1 MTTMAMELVRPGEL
15 KLARGGGVLAAIGL
29 GSCVAVAL
37 HDAEVG
43 LGGLCHALLPHP
55 LNGRPAVPRGRFATL
70 AIPALVEMLEAAGAD
85 RRRLTARLVG
95 GASMFPGLVSEGG
108 RAMGERN
115 IEACRQALAEAGI
128 RITGEQVGG
137 TYGRSAYFHPE
148 DGRIIIRTVRSAEVV
163 L

>member
-15 KLARGGGVLAAIGL
+15 KLARGDEVLAAIGL

-55 LNGRPAVPRGRFATL
+55 LQGRPQVPRGRFASL

-95 GASMFPGLVSEGG
+95 GASMFPGLTSEGG
-108 RAMGERN
+108 LGMGERN
-115 IEACRQALAEAGI
+115 IHASREALGAVGI
-128 RITGEQVGG
+128 AITGEAVGG
-137 TYGRSAYFHPE
+137 SYGRSAYFHPG
-148 DGRIIIRTVRSAEVV
+148 DGRIIVRSVRGAEVV